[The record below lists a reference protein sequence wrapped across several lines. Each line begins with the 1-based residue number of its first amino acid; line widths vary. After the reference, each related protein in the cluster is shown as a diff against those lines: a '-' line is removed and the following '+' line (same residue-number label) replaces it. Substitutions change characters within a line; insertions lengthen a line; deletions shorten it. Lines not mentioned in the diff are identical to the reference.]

1 MTKPTEL
8 QRRSGSGPDIAP
20 GTSADNSSPPLHPLR
35 PGDREP
41 TTYFE
46 LQRKGLSSDPDS
58 LRGISAEIPPLPPSS
73 PWASDPV
80 PDEPLIDRSDDG
92 DEMGVEIDQLNR

>member
-1 MTKPTEL
+1 MKRTKED
-8 QRRSGSGPDIAP
+8 SFVVES
-20 GTSADNSSPPLHPLR
+20 SACR
-35 PGDREP
+35 
-41 TTYFE
+41 
-46 LQRKGLSSDPDS
+46 SSDPDS